1 MEVSLFFEFIQVA
14 VGNRKSLSGSVTDAD
29 WLRLFEF
36 CKKQALIGVGFSAVE
51 KLHAKGVVCP
61 AGLRMRWMA
70 LALQIEKRNGLLNQ
84 QCSQLARKYE
94 HDGLE
99 TCILK
104 GQGNCLNYPEELRN
118 RRQCGDI
125 DVWATPINVR
135 QQEQLE
141 TTICPQA
148 DDGGERELSQITRE
162 LKEIGPQ
169 ADDGGEQQLFT
180 HCLLIAVFIKLRKF
194 FAHCLL
200 IAVFIKLRK
209 FFTHCQ
215 LKEVF
220 IKLKQVSQI
229 KRELKEICPQADGG
243 IAIAVQTGKEEVEYV
258 EYHGRKAVRE
268 YVRMQHRIDGYF
280 EKPIV
285 RYHHIEAPKMDGT
298 EVEVHFRPCYA
309 HSPLRNWRMQRWFE
323 NHADVC
329 TKNKTHMGFAVPTA
343 SVNVV
348 YQMCHL
354 FSHYFDE
361 GLGLR
366 QLMDYYFALRVWHN
380 DAMECKDLKSQG
392 MWSEGLGTAVMSKE
406 EVMAVIR
413 SFGMGKFAGAVMWV
427 VKEVFGGGNEN
438 DNENEKG
445 NHNEN
450 EKCPRRTRRGTDG
463 CPQADS
469 LGERELKRINREL
482 KEMGPQADDGGER
495 KLKQINRELKE
506 NNFAPWML
514 CEPNEKEGKKLL
526 EEIMKGGNF
535 GQYDTRDAA
544 LKNGGMMKHG
554 LWKLKR
560 VMRLVRSYPEEA
572 LWEPVFRVWHLGWRK
587 VNG

>member
-1 MEVSLFFEFIQVA
+1 MEFSLFFEFLQVA
-14 VGNRKSLSGSVTDAD
+14 VGNRKSLSVGISDAD
-29 WLRLFEF
+29 WHRFFEF
-36 CKKQALIGVGFSAVE
+36 CKRQALIGVGFTAVE
-51 KLHAKGVVCP
+51 KLHAMGVVCP
-61 AGLRMRWMA
+61 ASLRMQWMA
-70 LALQIEKRNGLLNQ
+70 LALQIEKRNALLNQ
-84 QCSQLARKYE
+84 QCRQLARRYE

-141 TTICPQA
+141 TTICPRA
-148 DDGGERELSQITRE
+148 DRGGERELSQITRE

-169 ADDGGEQQLFT
+169 ADDGGEREL
-180 HCLLIAVFIKLRKF
+180 
-194 FAHCLL
+194 
-200 IAVFIKLRK
+200 
-209 FFTHCQ
+209 
-215 LKEVF
+215 
-220 IKLKQVSQI
+220 SQI
-229 KRELKEICPQADGG
+229 TRELKEIGPQADGG

-268 YVRMQHRIDGYF
+268 YVRMQHRLEVNK
-280 EKPIV
+280 EKPVI

-309 HSPLRNWRMQRWFE
+309 HSPLRNWRMQRWFNE
-323 NHADVC
+323 HADVC
-329 TKNKTHMGFAVPTA
+329 MKNKTHMGFAVPTA

-380 DAMECKDLKSQG
+380 DVMECKDLQSQG
-392 MWSEGLGTAVMSKE
+392 MWSEGLGSPVMSKK

-427 VKEVFGGGNEN
+427 LNEVFGGANEN
-438 DNENEKG
+438 D
-445 NHNEN
+445 NEN
-450 EKCPRRTRRGTDG
+450 EKCPRRTRRDTDG
-463 CPQADS
+463 
-469 LGERELKRINREL
+469 NR
-482 KEMGPQADDGGER
+482 GPQADDGGER
-495 KLKQINRELKE
+495 KLLQIERKLKEMGPQADCFGERKLKRINRELKE
-506 NNFAPWML
+506 NNFGPWMI
-514 CEPNEKEGKKLL
+514 CDPNEKEGRKLL
-526 EEIMKGGNF
+526 EEIMTGGNF

-544 LKNGGMMKHG
+544 LKKGGMMRHG
-554 LWKLKR
+554 VWKLKR